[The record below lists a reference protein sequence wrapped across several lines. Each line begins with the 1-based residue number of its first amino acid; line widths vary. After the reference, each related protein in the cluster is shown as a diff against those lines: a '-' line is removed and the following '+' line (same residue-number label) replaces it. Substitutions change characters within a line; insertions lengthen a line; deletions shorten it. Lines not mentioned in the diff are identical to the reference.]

1 MYFTFLQ
8 KLGCL
13 KLTYHQNTE
22 LKIISSKKEL
32 TLKSSSEKERSKYL
46 FGYNTQEKTDEI
58 KGSGN
63 HYTAKF
69 WEYDPRVVTRWNR
82 DPITYPWQSPYAIN
96 NNNPIVFTDPLGLFG
111 TRKEA
116 RQYKKSNGLKGRV
129 QYDKNDGIFAI
140 NNKKA
145 GTSLFRDASLENVP
159 NLIGRQDDGVISA
172 VLVTAK
178 RPSSNSPSLSNYNDG
193 LKEFGKRGGNLTK
206 TNAPLKSTG
215 KIKYYDNNWGG
226 NQYVKTS
233 KVFSTKLTKGIAKKA
248 PVIGHLLNAKEV
260 YDGIQKDGGIH
271 NMGANTAKELAG
283 VAGGA
288 GGAWAGA
295 AGGAAIGSL
304 IFPGVGTVIGGVI
317 GGVLGSWGGEAAAE
331 AIVEEIND

>member
-1 MYFTFLQ
+1 M
-8 KLGCL
+8 
-13 KLTYHQNTE
+13 LTVGRTWVAGSQY
-22 LKIISSKKEL
+22 
-32 TLKSSSEKERSKYL
+32 RY
-46 FGYNTQEKTDEI
+46 GYNTQERTDEI

-116 RQYKKSNGLKGRV
+116 RQYKKDNGLKGRI
-129 QYDKNDGIFAI
+129 QYDKGDGLFAI

-145 GTSLFRDASLENVP
+145 GISLFRDASVDNVP

-172 VLVTAK
+172 VLVTAEG
-178 RPSSNSPSLSNYNDG
+178 PSSNSPSLGAYNSG
-193 LKEFGKRGGNLTK
+193 VYEFGKRGGQLTK

-215 KIKYYDNNWGG
+215 KVKFYDNGWGG

-233 KVFSTKLTKGIAKKA
+233 KVFNKGLTKGIVKNA
-248 PVIGHLLNAKEV
+248 PVLGYVLDAKEL

-271 NMGANTAKELAG
+271 NMGINTATEAAG
-283 VAGGA
+283 IVGGVGGGWAGAA

-295 AGGAAIGSL
+295 AIGSVVPV
-304 IFPGVGTVIGGVI
+304 IGTAIGGVVGGII
-317 GGVLGSWGGEAAAE
+317 GGVLGSWGGEAATEGLVKSAAE
-331 AIVEEIND
+331 E